1 MESDDLIKLATTHIF
16 VNIPKAPPGGI
27 STEIVCDVE
36 KQVVSNYRS
45 LLAKCDEIEGLE
57 IFEVVT
63 RRGCIIV
70 QVSVGVKKS
79 AVATSLELLTD
90 HNKFREVLCSIGK
103 KLNGVVFN
111 INEEHI
117 LKSTCVMKILLSDE
131 MANLGSVDK
140 GFQPMKRLIDLTNN
154 EAKQHFLKSSS
165 YFNGDL
171 PKYISFQPLIT
182 AVSQVING
190 GRFNQFKSANPNDSS
205 GVNYN
210 LIANKDGRLA
220 WRPYELMHPVIYV
233 SLVNVICDDENW
245 NLIKDRFTEFENG
258 VVDCCSAPV
267 MSADHQSDVA
277 TQVMNWW
284 QKVEQRSL
292 TYSLEFSHVLH
303 TDVTDCYGSLYT
315 HSISWALHGV
325 EEAKKNRR
333 KNSLLGNK
341 IDSHIQAGRYG
352 QTNGIS
358 QGSVLM
364 DFVAEIV
371 LGFVDLEI
379 TQELQGQSDFR
390 ILRYRDDYRV
400 FANSDDRAEAIL
412 KIISDKLRVVGMR
425 LGVSKTYS
433 CRNVV
438 EGSIKPDKLAGIE
451 LQDLGKTNA
460 KTIQK
465 QLLRLHS
472 FGQRYPNS
480 GALRRIVSE
489 FHANISKQTE
499 APDDLEVQV
508 AIATDIAFVSPAT
521 FPAVAGILSH
531 LISLAPDSEKGQ
543 LWKKVRN
550 KMARVPYNGYLEIWL
565 QRVTKPAKI
574 NIQFSS
580 NEAICK
586 IVNGSNEKLWE
597 NDWISSQDLL
607 GALDVSQIVISS
619 AEDESEVIEPAEI
632 QLFTQNAWSY

>member
-1 MESDDLIKLATTHIF
+1 
-16 VNIPKAPPGGI
+16 
-27 STEIVCDVE
+27 
-36 KQVVSNYRS
+36 
-45 LLAKCDEIEGLE
+45 
-57 IFEVVT
+57 
-63 RRGCIIV
+63 
-70 QVSVGVKKS
+70 
-79 AVATSLELLTD
+79 
-90 HNKFREVLCSIGK
+90 
-103 KLNGVVFN
+103 
-111 INEEHI
+111 
-117 LKSTCVMKILLSDE
+117 
-131 MANLGSVDK
+131 
-140 GFQPMKRLIDLTNN
+140 MKRLIDMSNE
-154 EAKQHFLKSSS
+154 EAKQHFLKCSS

-171 PKYISFQPLIT
+171 PKYISFQPIIT
-182 AVSQVING
+182 AVSEVMNG
-190 GRFNQFKSANPNDSS
+190 SSFNCFKSENPSDFS

-210 LIANKDGRLA
+210 LIANKDGKLA
-220 WRPYELMHPVIYV
+220 WRPYELIHPAIYV
-233 SLVNVICDDENW
+233 SLVNVMCEEENW
-245 NLIKDRFTEFENG
+245 NFIKGRFAEFEGG

-267 MSADHQSDVA
+267 MSVDDQSDVA

-325 EEAKKNRR
+325 EEAKENRR
-333 KNSLLGNK
+333 RNSLLGNK
-341 IDSHIQAGRYG
+341 IDSHIQSSRYG

-371 LGFVDLEI
+371 LGFVDHEI
-379 TQELQGQSDFR
+379 NLELQGQSGFR

-400 FANSDDRAEAIL
+400 FANSDDHTEEIL
-412 KIISDKLRVVGMR
+412 KIISDKLREVGMR

-438 EGSIKPDKLAGIE
+438 QGSIKPDKLAGIE
-451 LQDLGKTNA
+451 LQDLGLTNA

-472 FGQRYPNS
+472 FGQRFPNS

-489 FHANISKQTE
+489 LHTKISKQTE
-499 APDDLEVQV
+499 VPDDLEVQV

-531 LISLAPDSEKGQ
+531 LISLAPDSEKGM
-543 LWKKVRN
+543 LWEKVRN

-565 QRVTKPAKI
+565 QRVTQPKTV

-586 IVNGSNEKLWE
+586 VVNGEGARLWE
-597 NDWISSQDLL
+597 NGWISSRDLL
-607 GALDVSQIVISS
+607 GALEVSQIVVSS
-619 AEDESEVIEPAEI
+619 AEDADEVIEPEEI
-632 QLFTQNAWSY
+632 RLFTQNAWSY